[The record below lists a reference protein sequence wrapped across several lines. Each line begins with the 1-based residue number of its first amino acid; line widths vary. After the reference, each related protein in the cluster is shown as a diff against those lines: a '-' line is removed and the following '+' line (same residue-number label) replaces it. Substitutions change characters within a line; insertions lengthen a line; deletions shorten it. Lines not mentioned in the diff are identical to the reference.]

1 MYLNVHRKGELVMFE
16 GKIIKFYRE
25 KLKLTQE
32 QLGKD
37 ICSITHISKIECN
50 RTTFN
55 NEIISLLSE
64 RLGINMEDEINKL
77 INIKNRLSQWHE
89 AIIMQ
94 LNNEIE
100 QINLELE
107 CDELIK
113 ISDYTHLYELLRV
126 RYLLIHNETREAEK
140 IIKKIQKLENELSD
154 YEFNLLKH
162 VLGIYYLSLQNH
174 NKAIQTL
181 KQIQIEYYHNPEYYY
196 HLAIAYHTINSP
208 VLAYYYAEKSHKF
221 FKDINNYLRV
231 IDAEMIMIIQV
242 TEDGNHEEVINRF
255 KNLIKSCE
263 LCNAPDRKAKVL
275 HNLGYEYYRQKNY
288 ILAIGYYRE
297 SMALK
302 NQESATY
309 LLSFESYIRCAYD
322 GKLIPTD
329 ELIKLAEDGLVIAIR
344 MNEVLFIHL
353 IRLTLYLLKSKVKE
367 YHQYLAKKALP
378 MYVKYGYSFLIQQ
391 SEKELFNY
399 YSKMNLPD
407 KALEMAN
414 LLITK

>member
-1 MYLNVHRKGELVMFE
+1 MFE

-25 KLKLTQE
+25 KLKFTQE

-37 ICSITHISKIECN
+37 ICSVTHISKIECN
-50 RTTFN
+50 RTTYN
-55 NEIISLLSE
+55 KEIISLLSE
-64 RLGINMEDEINKL
+64 RLGIYMENEMTKL
-77 INIKNRLSQWHE
+77 ISIKNRLSQWHE

-107 CDELIK
+107 SDELIK
-113 ISDYTHLYELLRV
+113 ISDYTHLYELLKV
-126 RYLLIHNETREAEK
+126 RYLLNYNHTREAEK
-140 IIKKIQKLENELSD
+140 MIKKIQKKEYELSD
-154 YEFNLLKH
+154 FESNLLKH
-162 VLGIYYLSLQNH
+162 VQGIYYLSNQDFNM
-174 NKAIQTL
+174 AIQTL
-181 KQIQIEYYHNPEYYY
+181 KQIQIEDYHNPEYYY

-221 FKDINNYLRV
+221 FKEINNYLRV

-242 TEDGNHEEVINRF
+242 TEDGNHEETINRF

-275 HNLGYEYYRQKNY
+275 HNLAYEYYRRKNY
-288 ILAIGYYRE
+288 VLAIGYYRE

-302 NQESATY
+302 NHESATY
-309 LLSFESYIRCAYD
+309 LLSFESYIRCAFD
-322 GKLIPTD
+322 GNLMPTD
-329 ELIKLAEDGLVIAIR
+329 VLIKLAEDGLVVAIR
-344 MNEVLFIHL
+344 LNELLYIHL
-353 IRLTLYLLKSKVKE
+353 FRLTIYLLKSKCKE

-378 MYVKYGYSFLIQQ
+378 MYVKYGYSFLIKR

-399 YSKMNLPD
+399 YSKINLPD
-407 KALEMAN
+407 KALEIAK

>member
-1 MYLNVHRKGELVMFE
+1 MYE

-50 RTTFN
+50 RTTYN

-64 RLGINMEDEINKL
+64 RLGINMVDEINKL

-113 ISDYTHLYELLRV
+113 ISDYIHLYELLKV
-126 RYLLIHNETREAEK
+126 RYLLIHNHTREAEK
-140 IIKKIQKLENELSD
+140 IIKKIQKIVNELSD
-154 YEFNLLKH
+154 YENNLLKH
-162 VLGIYYLSLQNH
+162 VLGIYYLSKQNH

-181 KQIQIEYYHNPEYYY
+181 KEIQIEDYHNPEYYY
-196 HLAIAYHTINSP
+196 HLAIAYHTIHSP

-231 IDAEMIMIIQV
+231 IDAEMIMIIQI
-242 TEDGNHEEVINRF
+242 TDDGNHEEIITRF

-275 HNLGYEYYRQKNY
+275 HNLAYEYYRRKNY
-288 ILAIGYYRE
+288 VLSIGYFRE
-297 SMALK
+297 SMTLK

-309 LLSFESYIRCAYD
+309 LLSFESYIRCAFD

-329 ELIKLAEDGLVIAIR
+329 ELIKLAEEGLVVAIR
-344 MNEVLFIHL
+344 LNELLFIHL
-353 IRLTLYLLKSKVKE
+353 FRLTLYILKSKCKE

-378 MYVKYGYSFLIQQ
+378 MYVKYGYSFLIQR

-407 KALEMAN
+407 QALEIAK
-414 LLITK
+414 LLIST

>member
-1 MYLNVHRKGELVMFE
+1 MFE
-16 GKIIKFYRE
+16 GKIIKFYRV

-32 QLGKD
+32 QLGRD

-50 RTTFN
+50 RTTCN

-94 LNNEIE
+94 LQNEIE

-113 ISDYTHLYELLRV
+113 ISDYIHLYELLRI
-126 RYLLIHNETREAEK
+126 RYLLIHKHTREAEK
-140 IIKKIQKLENELSD
+140 IIKKIQKIENELSD
-154 YEFNLLKH
+154 YESNLLKH
-162 VLGIYYLSLQNH
+162 VLGIYYLSKQNH

-181 KQIQIEYYHNPEYYY
+181 KQIQIEDYHNPEYYY
-196 HLAIAYHTINSP
+196 HLAIAYHTIHSP

-242 TEDGNHEEVINRF
+242 TEDCNHEEIINRF

-263 LCNAPDRKAKVL
+263 LCNAPDRKSKVL
-275 HNLGYEYYRQKNY
+275 HNLAYEYYRRKNY
-288 ILAIGYYRE
+288 VLAIGYYRE

-309 LLSFESYIRCAYD
+309 LLSFESYIRCAFD
-322 GKLIPTD
+322 GNLIPTD
-329 ELIKLAEDGLVIAIR
+329 VLIKLAEEGLVIAIR
-344 MNEVLFIHL
+344 LNELLFIHL
-353 IRLTLYLLKSKVKE
+353 FRLTLYLLKSKIKE
-367 YHQYLAKKALP
+367 YHQYLEKKALP
-378 MYVKYGYSFLIQQ
+378 MYVKYGYSFLIQR

-399 YSKMNLPD
+399 YSKMNLPE
-407 KALEMAN
+407 KALEMAK